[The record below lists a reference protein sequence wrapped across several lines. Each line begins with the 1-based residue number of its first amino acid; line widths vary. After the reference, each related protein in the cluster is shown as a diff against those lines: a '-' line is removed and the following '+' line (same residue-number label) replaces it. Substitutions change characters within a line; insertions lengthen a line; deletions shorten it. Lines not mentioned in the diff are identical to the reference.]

1 MPLNLAGI
9 FLSLNCDDYGGAWG
23 VGCSYDD
30 GDNGKMT
37 VMIMIMITIMIM
49 MLPLFFEVTSLSGMP
64 RFENEIIFSDS
75 WYSMKYIERKFILNI
90 RFEFMHT
97 KKRQMPS

>member
-1 MPLNLAGI
+1 MPLNLASI

-30 GDNGKMT
+30 DDNGMMT

-49 MLPLFFEVTSLSGMP
+49 MLPLFFEVNSLSGMP
-64 RFENEIIFSDS
+64 CFEN
-75 WYSMKYIERKFILNI
+75 
-90 RFEFMHT
+90 
-97 KKRQMPS
+97 